1 MMCSQLS
8 ALVII
13 TKSTPINLNIYTH
26 HMNMEPLSNNT
37 IDHSKGELLEHWTNQ
52 GCIEKDD
59 PMEVDSSANIDFSS
73 ALPMLNIP
81 KPVQKLPARCY
92 SEPISHRPNPNITQ
106 VGGLLEDW
114 PRRTSCC
121 SINTQ
126 DWQNLYK
133 QLQPKVTF
141 SERSIMHVYLPDPL
155 HLKHKSYSKSDR
167 KDFSTETFL
176 EAIRIKRLIKATPG
190 TSTKDSFKSLIKNNI
205 ISLEEI
211 VGIEHLVLDKSA
223 RKLAKER
230 QDHSRA
236 VLMEQRRQ
244 HQVETMMQEGDC
256 TRKLG
261 EFSASRTV
269 GSSRRARIRAAMAA

>member
-1 MMCSQLS
+1 
-8 ALVII
+8 
-13 TKSTPINLNIYTH
+13 
-26 HMNMEPLSNNT
+26 MEPLS
-37 IDHSKGELLEHWTNQ
+37 IDTLNHSRCELHEHWTNQ
-52 GCIEKDD
+52 GCFEKDD
-59 PMEVDSSANIDFSS
+59 PMEMDSSANIDFSS
-73 ALPMLNIP
+73 TLSMLNIP
-81 KPVQKLPARCY
+81 TPVQKLPARCY
-92 SEPISHRPNPNITQ
+92 PEPIPRRPNPNITQ
-106 VGGLLEDW
+106 MDGLLKDW

-121 SINTQ
+121 SVNTQ

-133 QLQPKVTF
+133 QLKPKVKF

-155 HLKHKSYSKSDR
+155 YLKNKSYSKSDR
-167 KDFSTETFL
+167 KDFSTETLL
-176 EAIRIKRLIKATPG
+176 EAIRIKRLVKATPG
-190 TSTKDSFKSLIKNNI
+190 TSTKDSFKSLLKNNI

-211 VGIEHLVLDKSA
+211 VGIEHLVLGKSA